1 MIIWRIFMRRI
12 LTLIVVLIISLG
24 FAQNLVVFPLDS
36 QDISLG
42 MAISDKIAESFS
54 GSLETYGP
62 EVASGL
68 IPPIVVQ
75 DGFFSIT
82 RRAPTIAS
90 KSSTA
95 MLREITGADYLISG
109 SVDFMA
115 NDIIAHINLSTRDSV
130 FSYEFSADAE
140 DPAALINTAVSVLSI
155 KMGLPVVLANAEI
168 NLSSDYGDYVDAL
181 TLVAYGEIEPAIS
194 RLEAMNRSAKADDL
208 LAALEAVRVGLEYDN
223 NPLMAVMSLALE
235 PVDEQVSLGYF
246 EKFALEGS
254 LPVVNLWIAALSASR
269 DDNTK
274 AQDYFEKSEFYPFG
288 TAARAAYARVQ
299 GLDYSQDEKIVLAQ
313 NDTAALLAVASAA
326 SFAEDFATEK
336 QALRRLT
343 EILPDYI
350 YPFERLSFIAFD
362 EDDPI
367 SAAKAL
373 AVAVRLEPESDL
385 YWTNLGWSYYLLGI
399 LDKSETASLH
409 AIELNSN
416 AHIALFNLGLARTV
430 TGRLADA
437 IKAYNKAVALDPE
450 VDDEAVHDLENAKAL
465 YPNQADIYY
474 SLAYLYEQELRREEA
489 AVQYQLYI
497 DKNPSNSK
505 FVKDAQERIEVLLA
519 PPPEFFISDNVT
531 IGLGLAGIEAGP
543 YHPGELIYPSFEL
556 YTDGDELP
564 KNIVYDIV
572 LVNTDNNNVLT
583 GNFTDY
589 SIPENAIG
597 YVIEDHAILISN
609 DAVAGNYELKIT
621 ISTDDGRKAVSVSS
635 FEIADGSK
643 LLRQLISR
651 DIVMFDVEDMPFYTT
666 KDLYKSDEV
675 LLEMLVREI
684 HDLANLADEVVP
696 AIETGRYAGKTGSE
710 LFSGVTTADVND
722 FLVNLLTTDA
732 NQSEFLFVDAFLQ
745 WALDVAQ

>member
-1 MIIWRIFMRRI
+1 MRRI

-54 GSLETYGP
+54 SSLETYGP

-90 KSSTA
+90 KGSTA
-95 MLREITGADYLISG
+95 MLREIIGADYLISG
-109 SVDFMA
+109 AVDFIA

-130 FSYEFSADAE
+130 FSYEFTADAE
-140 DPAALINTAVSVLSI
+140 DPGALINTAVSVLSI
-155 KMGLPVVLANAEI
+155 KMGLPIVLANAEI

-194 RLEAMNRSAKADDL
+194 RLEAMNRSTKADDL
-208 LAALEAVRVGLEYDN
+208 LAALEAVRVGLEYGN

-235 PVDEQVSLGYF
+235 PVDEQLSLSYF

-254 LPVVNLWIAALSASR
+254 LPVVNLWIAALSTSR

-437 IKAYNKAVALDPE
+437 IEAYNKAVALDPE

-489 AVQYQLYI
+489 AVQYQLYL

-505 FVKDAQERIEVLLA
+505 FVKDAQERIEALLA

-543 YHPGELIYPSFEL
+543 YHSGELIYPSFEL

-564 KNIVYDIV
+564 SNIKYSIAIASGAKIV
-572 LVNTDNNNVLT
+572 AINIY
-583 GNFTDY
+583 DY
-589 SIPENAIG
+589 SVPKNAIG
-597 YVIEDHAILISN
+597 YVIEDKSVLIPN
-609 DAVAGNYELKIT
+609 DLVAGKYTLRID
-621 ISTDDGRKAVSVSS
+621 ISSDDGRKASS
-635 FEIADGSK
+635 ITDFEIVDNSK

-651 DIVMFDVEDMPFYTT
+651 DIIMFDVEDMPFYTA

-675 LLEMLVREI
+675 LLELLVTEI
-684 HDLANLADEVVP
+684 HNLADLADEVVP

-710 LFSGVTTADVND
+710 LFSGLSTVDVND
-722 FLVNLLTTDA
+722 FLVNLLATDA